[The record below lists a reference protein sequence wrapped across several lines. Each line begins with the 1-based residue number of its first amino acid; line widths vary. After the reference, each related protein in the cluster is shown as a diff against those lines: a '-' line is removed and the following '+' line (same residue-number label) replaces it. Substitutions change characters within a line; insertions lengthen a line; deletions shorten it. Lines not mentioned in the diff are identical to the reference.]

1 MTLPVAVLVSG
12 RGSNLQ
18 AILDA
23 CASGEL
29 DARVAIV
36 VSNHAGVPALQ
47 RAALAGVPSAVFT
60 LRTYSDRTAAH
71 SAMAAAIAGVGAEL
85 VVLAGFDHI
94 LAPIFFV
101 RLAGVPALQRAALA
115 GVPSAV
121 FTLRTYSDR
130 AAAHSAMAVAIA
142 GVGAELV
149 VLAGFDHIL
158 APIFFV
164 RLSGVPVINL
174 HPALLPLFGGRGM
187 HGDKVHE
194 AVLASGA
201 TESGC
206 TVHRVHPET
215 VDLGEVVV
223 QRRVPVEPGDTAATL
238 AARVLEQEHG
248 AIVDAIRRF
257 VPTAVSR

>member
-36 VSNHAGVPALQ
+36 VSNHAGVP
-47 RAALAGVPSAVFT
+47 VPTAVFT

-71 SAMAAAIAGVGAEL
+71 SAMA
-85 VVLAGFDHI
+85 
-94 LAPIFFV
+94 
-101 RLAGVPALQRAALA
+101 
-115 GVPSAV
+115 
-121 FTLRTYSDR
+121 T
-130 AAAHSAMAVAIA
+130 AIA

-223 QRRVPVEPGDTAATL
+223 QRRVPVESGDTAATL

-257 VPTAVSR
+257 VPAEVSR

>member
-1 MTLPVAVLVSG
+1 MKLPIAVLVSG

-23 CASGEL
+23 CASDAI

-36 VSNHAGVPALQ
+36 ISNHAGVPALE

-60 LRTYSDRTAAH
+60 LRTYPDRSAAH
-71 SAMAAAIAGVGAEL
+71 VAMAEAIAGVGAKL

-94 LAPIFFV
+94 LAPVFFV
-101 RLAGVPALQRAALA
+101 RLA
-115 GVPSAV
+115 
-121 FTLRTYSDR
+121 
-130 AAAHSAMAVAIA
+130 
-142 GVGAELV
+142 
-149 VLAGFDHIL
+149 
-158 APIFFV
+158 
-164 RLSGVPVINL
+164 GVPVINL

-187 HGDKVHE
+187 HGDKVHA

-201 TESGC
+201 SESGC

-223 QRRVPVEPGDTAATL
+223 LRRVPVLPNDDPAKPAAPW
-238 AARVLEQEHG
+238 LEEEQVGIGE
-248 AIVDAIRRF
+248 A
-257 VPTAVSR
+257 SRNVAYG

>member
-1 MTLPVAVLVSG
+1 VTFPVAVLVSG

-23 CASGEL
+23 CASGAL
-29 DARVAIV
+29 DARVALV
-36 VSNHAGVPALQ
+36 VSNRSGVPALS
-47 RAALAGVPSAVFT
+47 RAKEAGVPTEVFA
-60 LRTYSDRTAAH
+60 LRDYPDRAAAH
-71 SAMAAAIAGVGAEL
+71 AAMAEAIANVGARL

-94 LAPIFFV
+94 LAPAFFV
-101 RLAGVPALQRAALA
+101 AL
-115 GVPSAV
+115 P
-121 FTLRTYSDR
+121 
-130 AAAHSAMAVAIA
+130 
-142 GVGAELV
+142 
-149 VLAGFDHIL
+149 
-158 APIFFV
+158 
-164 RLSGVPVINL
+164 GVPVINL

-187 HGDKVHE
+187 QGEHVHA

-223 QRRVPVEPGDTAATL
+223 QRRVPVLPGDDPAAL
-238 AARVLEQEHG
+238 ATRVLEQEHM

-257 VPTAVSR
+257 VPAATPLR

>member
-23 CASGEL
+23 CASGAL

-36 VSNHAGVPALQ
+36 ISNHAGVPALH

-60 LRTYSDRTAAH
+60 LRRYADRATAH
-71 SAMAAAIAGVGAEL
+71 SAMAEAIAAMGAKL

-94 LAPIFFV
+94 LAPSFFV
-101 RLAGVPALQRAALA
+101 RLP
-115 GVPSAV
+115 
-121 FTLRTYSDR
+121 
-130 AAAHSAMAVAIA
+130 
-142 GVGAELV
+142 
-149 VLAGFDHIL
+149 
-158 APIFFV
+158 
-164 RLSGVPVINL
+164 GVPVINQ

-223 QRRVPVEPGDTAATL
+223 QRRVPVLPGDDAAML
-238 AARVLEQEHG
+238 AARVLDQEHV
-248 AIVDAIRRF
+248 AIVEAIRRF
-257 VPTAVSR
+257 APAEAVSRA

>member
-1 MTLPVAVLVSG
+1 MTLPIAVLVSG

-29 DARVAIV
+29 DARVAVV
-36 VSNHAGVPALQ
+36 VSNRAGIPALQ

-60 LRTYSDRTAAH
+60 VRAYSDREAAH
-71 SAMAAAIAGVGAEL
+71 AAMAATIAGMGAEL

-94 LAPIFFV
+94 LAPTFFV
-101 RLAGVPALQRAALA
+101 RLR
-115 GVPSAV
+115 
-121 FTLRTYSDR
+121 
-130 AAAHSAMAVAIA
+130 
-142 GVGAELV
+142 
-149 VLAGFDHIL
+149 
-158 APIFFV
+158 
-164 RLSGVPVINL
+164 GVPVINL

-187 HGDKVHE
+187 HGDKVHQ

-223 QRRVPVEPGDTAATL
+223 QRRVPILPGDDAATL
-238 AARVLEQEHG
+238 AARVLDEEHT
-248 AIVDAIRRF
+248 AIVEAIRRF
-257 VPTAVSR
+257 VPAEAVTRA

>member
-1 MTLPVAVLVSG
+1 MTFPVAVLVSG

-23 CASGEL
+23 CASGAL

-60 LRTYSDRTAAH
+60 LRRYEDRSAAH
-71 SAMAAAIAGVGAEL
+71 AAMADAIAGVGARL

-101 RLAGVPALQRAALA
+101 RLP
-115 GVPSAV
+115 
-121 FTLRTYSDR
+121 
-130 AAAHSAMAVAIA
+130 
-142 GVGAELV
+142 
-149 VLAGFDHIL
+149 
-158 APIFFV
+158 
-164 RLSGVPVINL
+164 GVPVINL

-187 HGDKVHE
+187 HGERVHA

-215 VDLGEVVV
+215 LDMGEVVV
-223 QRRVPVEPGDTAATL
+223 QRRVPVVAGDTAEIL
-238 AARVLEQEHG
+238 AARVLEQEHI
-248 AIVDAIRRF
+248 AIVEAIRRF
-257 VPTAVSR
+257 TAARAAV

>member
-1 MTLPVAVLVSG
+1 MTFPIAVLVSG

-23 CASGEL
+23 CASGVL
-29 DARVAIV
+29 DARVALV
-36 VSNHAGVPALQ
+36 VSNRANVPALE
-47 RAALAGVPSAVFT
+47 RADRAGVPSAVIAP
-60 LRTYSDRTAAH
+60 RDHPDRAAAH
-71 SAMAAAIAGVGAEL
+71 AAMAEAIAKAAARL

-94 LAPIFFV
+94 LAPAFFV
-101 RLAGVPALQRAALA
+101 AL
-115 GVPSAV
+115 P
-121 FTLRTYSDR
+121 
-130 AAAHSAMAVAIA
+130 
-142 GVGAELV
+142 
-149 VLAGFDHIL
+149 
-158 APIFFV
+158 
-164 RLSGVPVINL
+164 GVPVINL

-187 HGDKVHE
+187 HGDKVHA

-223 QRRVPVEPGDTAATL
+223 QRRVPVLPGDDAATL
-238 AARVLEQEHG
+238 AARVLEQEHV

-257 VPTAVSR
+257 VPLPAKAASA

>member
-1 MTLPVAVLVSG
+1 MTLPIAVLVSG

-60 LRTYSDRTAAH
+60 VRAYSDRSAAH
-71 SAMAAAIAGVGAEL
+71 AAMAATIAGIGAEL
-85 VVLAGFDHI
+85 VILAGFDHI

-101 RLAGVPALQRAALA
+101 RLR
-115 GVPSAV
+115 
-121 FTLRTYSDR
+121 
-130 AAAHSAMAVAIA
+130 
-142 GVGAELV
+142 
-149 VLAGFDHIL
+149 
-158 APIFFV
+158 
-164 RLSGVPVINL
+164 GVPVINM
-174 HPALLPLFGGRGM
+174 HPALLPLFGGKGM
-187 HGDKVHE
+187 HGDKVHQ

-223 QRRVPVEPGDTAATL
+223 QRRVPVLPGDDAAKL
-238 AARVLEQEHG
+238 AARVLDEEHI
-248 AIVDAIRRF
+248 AIVEAIRRF
-257 VPTAVSR
+257 VPAEAVTRA